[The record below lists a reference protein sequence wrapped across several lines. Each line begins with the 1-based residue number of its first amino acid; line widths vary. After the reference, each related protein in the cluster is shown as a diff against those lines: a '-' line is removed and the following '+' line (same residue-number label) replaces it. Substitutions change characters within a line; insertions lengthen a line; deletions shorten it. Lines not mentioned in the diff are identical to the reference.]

1 LVRVVSAA
9 RRTVRRGDWS
19 DLTLPLDTLTL
30 ALIVVFV
37 GYVVFGVTG
46 FGASPITV
54 PLLAHFLPLTFV
66 LPLAGILDLASALAL
81 GIHTRREANRQELLV
96 LVPFTLLGLGL
107 GVSLLVNLPRTVA
120 LRALGGFVCAYALY
134 ATVRRNSRYRL
145 GRGWAVPAGL
155 SSGVLGALF
164 GVGGPPYVMYLV
176 GRVTDPA
183 MQRATISQMVILSV
197 GGRVAAF
204 AIAGLLFSR
213 TLWIAAVLLLPA
225 AWAGLWVGNRVHVRV
240 TPTMTACIIGV
251 ALFLTG
257 AALIARTF

>member
-1 LVRVVSAA
+1 M
-9 RRTVRRGDWS
+9 
-19 DLTLPLDTLTL
+19 
-30 ALIVVFV
+30 IVVLL

-46 FGASPITV
+46 FGASPVTV

-81 GIHTRREANRQELLV
+81 GIHTRRQANREELLI
-96 LVPFTLLGLGL
+96 LIPFTLVGLVL
-107 GVSLLVNLPRTVA
+107 GVTLLVNLPRSVA

-134 ATVRRNSRYRL
+134 AIIRRDVRYRL

-155 SSGVLGALF
+155 TGGVLGALF
-164 GVGGPPYVMYLV
+164 GVGGPPYVMYLT

-197 GGRVAAF
+197 GGRVVAF
-204 AIAGLLFSR
+204 AIAGLLFSGA
-213 TLWIAAVLLLPA
+213 LWLAVMFLLPA
-225 AWAGLWVGNRVHVRV
+225 AWAGVWVGNRVHARV
-240 TPTMTACIIGV
+240 SPPMTARIIGA

-257 AALIARTF
+257 ATLIVRTF